1 MDDIIG
7 CGEMDVIDLA
17 VAADWEFDADFV
29 GLVGDAAIRAGLTTR
44 PIWPADL
51 GETFRRLTTG
61 EMDIRFLF
69 DRASTTS
76 PEFVRLQEFV
86 RGRGG
91 DVLDPVEKLRWAS
104 DKATMHLEFIANGL
118 NTPYTVILPP
128 FASRPELGIT
138 EADLLPLGSPFVV
151 KPANTT
157 GGSLGVVKEVRTL
170 DAVTAARRTY
180 PTDKYLLQ
188 ERIRPWEEGRKR
200 FWFRGFFILG
210 LVRCAWW
217 DDGTHLYAE
226 VIPDQV
232 ERYGL
237 RALYPIVRRIASV
250 SNLRFFS
257 TEIVRDET
265 GRFIVVDYV
274 NESCDMRLQ
283 SVHADGV
290 PDALV
295 AAIASR
301 IASFVR
307 KGLLPPGDGMDFN
320 QRGDA

>member
-1 MDDIIG
+1 
-7 CGEMDVIDLA
+7 MDVIDLA

-29 GLVGDAAIRAGLTTR
+29 GLVGEAAIREGLTTR
-44 PIWPADL
+44 AIWPADL
-51 GETFRRLTTG
+51 GEIFRRLDAG

-69 DRASTTS
+69 DRASTSS
-76 PEFVRLQEFV
+76 PEFLRLQEFV
-86 RGRGG
+86 LDRGR

-118 NTPYTVILPP
+118 DTPYTVILPP
-128 FASRPELGIT
+128 FASYPESGIT

-157 GGSLGVVKEVRTL
+157 GGSLGVVKEAHTL
-170 DAVTAARRTY
+170 DAVAAARMTY
-180 PTDKYLLQ
+180 PADKYLLQ
-188 ERIRPWEEGRKR
+188 ERIRPREEDGKR

-210 LVRCAWW
+210 LVQYAWW
-217 DDGTHLYAE
+217 DDRTHLYAE
-226 VIPDQV
+226 IIPDDV

-237 RALYPIVRRIASV
+237 HVLDSIVRRIASV
-250 SNLRFFS
+250 SKLRFFS
-257 TEIVRDET
+257 TEIVLDEK
-265 GRFIVVDYV
+265 GRSIVVDYV

-283 SVHADGV
+283 SAHADGV

-307 KGLLPPGDGMDFN
+307 DGLSSPRNGTNLNLKEDT
-320 QRGDA
+320 

>member
-1 MDDIIG
+1 
-7 CGEMDVIDLA
+7 MDVIDLA

-29 GLVGDAAIRAGLTTR
+29 RLVGEAAIRAGLTTR
-44 PIWPADL
+44 AIWPADL
-51 GETFRRLTTG
+51 GETVRRLAAG

-76 PEFVRLQEFV
+76 PEFLRLQEFV
-86 RGRGG
+86 RGRGR
-91 DVLDPVEKLRWAS
+91 DVLDPVERLRWAS

-118 NTPYTVILPP
+118 DTPHTVILPS
-128 FASRPELGIT
+128 FASRPESGVT
-138 EADLLPLGSPFVV
+138 GADLLPLGSPFVI

-157 GGSLGVVKEVRTL
+157 GGSLGVVKEARTL
-170 DAVTAARRTY
+170 DAVTEARRTY
-180 PTDKYLLQ
+180 PADKYLLQ
-188 ERIRPWEEGRKR
+188 ERIRPREEDGKR

-210 LVRCAWW
+210 LVQCAWW

-226 VIPDQV
+226 IIPDDI

-237 RALYPIVRRIASV
+237 HALYPIVRRIASL
-250 SNLRFFS
+250 SKLRFFS

-265 GRFIVVDYV
+265 GRSIVVDYV

-295 AAIASR
+295 AAVASR

-307 KGLLPPGDGMDFN
+307 DGLLPPGDGMN
-320 QRGDA
+320 LNRRGGT

>member
-1 MDDIIG
+1 
-7 CGEMDVIDLA
+7 MDVIDLA

-29 GLVGDAAIRAGLTTR
+29 RLVGEAAIRAGLTTR
-44 PIWPADL
+44 TIWPADL
-51 GETFRRLTTG
+51 GETVRRLAAG

-69 DRASTTS
+69 DRASATS
-76 PEFVRLQEFV
+76 PEFLRLQEFV
-86 RGRGG
+86 RGQGR
-91 DVLDPVEKLRWAS
+91 DVLDLVEKLRWAS

-118 NTPYTVILPP
+118 DTPHTVILPS
-128 FASRPELGIT
+128 FASRPESGVK
-138 EADLLPLGSPFVV
+138 EADLLPLGSPFVI

-157 GGSLGVVKEVRTL
+157 GGSLGVVKEARTL

-188 ERIRPWEEGRKR
+188 ERIRPREEDGKR

-210 LVRCAWW
+210 LVQCAWW
-217 DDGTHLYAE
+217 DDRTHLYAE
-226 VIPDQV
+226 IIPEDV

-237 RALYPIVRRIASV
+237 HALYPIVRRIASV
-250 SNLRFFS
+250 SKLRFFS

-265 GRFIVVDYV
+265 GRSIVVDYV

-283 SVHADGV
+283 SGHADGV

-295 AAIASR
+295 AAVASR

-307 KGLLPPGDGMDFN
+307 DSLLPPGDGMN
-320 QRGDA
+320 LNRRGDT

>member
-1 MDDIIG
+1 
-7 CGEMDVIDLA
+7 MDVIDLA

-29 GLVGDAAIRAGLTTR
+29 RLVGEAAIRAGLTTR
-44 PIWPADL
+44 AIWPADL
-51 GETFRRLTTG
+51 GETVRRLAAG

-76 PEFVRLQEFV
+76 PEFLRLQEFV
-86 RGRGG
+86 RGRGR
-91 DVLDPVEKLRWAS
+91 DVLDPVERLRWAS

-118 NTPYTVILPP
+118 VAPHTIILPS
-128 FASRPELGIT
+128 FTSRPESGIT
-138 EADLLPLGSPFVV
+138 EADLLPLGSPFVI

-157 GGSLGVVKEVRTL
+157 GGSLGVVKEARTL
-170 DAVTAARRTY
+170 DAVTTARRTY
-180 PTDKYLLQ
+180 PADKYLLQ
-188 ERIRPWEEGRKR
+188 ERIRPWEEDGKR

-210 LVRCAWW
+210 LVQCAWW

-226 VIPDQV
+226 IIPDEV

-237 RALYPIVRRIASV
+237 HALYPIVRRIASI
-250 SNLRFFS
+250 SKLRFFS

-265 GRFIVVDYV
+265 GRSIVVDYV

-283 SVHADGV
+283 SGHADGV
-290 PDALV
+290 PDTLV
-295 AAIASR
+295 AAVASR

-307 KGLLPPGDGMDFN
+307 DGLLPPGNGMN
-320 QRGDA
+320 LNRRGDA